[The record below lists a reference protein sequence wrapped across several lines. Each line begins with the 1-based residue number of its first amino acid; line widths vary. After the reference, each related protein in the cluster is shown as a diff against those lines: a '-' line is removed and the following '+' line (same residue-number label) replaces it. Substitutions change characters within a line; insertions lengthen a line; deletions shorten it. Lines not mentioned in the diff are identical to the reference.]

1 MIMNLQMKKYAHKNK
16 IQVIFATDTPL
27 NFLSVAIT
35 CEYIHFVRHFWIMG
49 VLVWD
54 SNV

>member
-1 MIMNLQMKKYAHKNK
+1 MNLQMKKYAHKNK

-27 NFLSVAIT
+27 NFSSVAIT